1 MHLYLNLL
9 HDNND
14 DDDDDDYDDDDDDH
28 LPDLSRQISLKL
40 RPLGSCPMY
49 L

>member
-14 DDDDDDYDDDDDDH
+14 DDDDDDDDDDH